1 MDRDE
6 LAARKQSGTYANS
19 AEVSESD
26 APALPGIAGRDNNL
40 GADPGSVA
48 ALDIAQPIGAESR
61 KAVTG
66 RHEPGMGANETEDG
80 LSDTEELVRQAAED
94 GSDGDDFD
102 ELPVFDR
109 ADAIPKII

>member
-1 MDRDE
+1 
-6 LAARKQSGTYANS
+6 
-19 AEVSESD
+19 
-26 APALPGIAGRDNNL
+26 
-40 GADPGSVA
+40 
-48 ALDIAQPIGAESR
+48 
-61 KAVTG
+61 
-66 RHEPGMGANETEDG
+66 